1 MARSQ
6 WTDAGASQTSAGQ
19 ARRGAVVALSFS
31 LAMAFG
37 LAACTTPVHA
47 PTQSTI
53 STPRPSVSAR
63 PTPSSSP
70 TWLPVRPD
78 STKSEGLDGAIATAR
93 FFLSLYPYVYQT
105 GDLSEWN
112 AMSLPSCEFC
122 RSVADTVTKMV
133 ARGEHLE
140 GGDVTIE
147 GAPNLVNDQ
156 VGGLVDVAITA
167 RQAATTTVSEDGT
180 RTPRTEAGAP
190 DVLHI
195 IVTRSEPHWLV
206 RGVRIEEAAK

>member
-6 WTDAGASQTSAGQ
+6 WTDAGASQTSARQ

-53 STPRPSVSAR
+53 STPSPSVSAR

-93 FFLSLYPYVYQT
+93 FFLSLSPYIAQT
-105 GDLSEWN
+105 GDLTEWR
-112 AMSLPSCEFC
+112 AMSHPDCRFCASLAGEVEKTHASGGRTVGGQVQILGVQQVEHNDDLTAAVVTVSATQAPSVDV
-122 RSVADTVTKMV
+122 SADGTESP
-133 ARGEHLE
+133 AGE
-140 GGDVTIE
+140 GGTYTMRVNTI
-147 GAPNLVNDQ
+147 
-156 VGGLVDVAITA
+156 
-167 RQAATTTVSEDGT
+167 RS
-180 RTPRTEAGAP
+180 AGA
-190 DVLHI
+190 
-195 IVTRSEPHWLV
+195 WLV
-206 RGVRIEEAAK
+206 RGVEPIREGP